1 MASIPFQPADLL
13 TEIFA
18 ECEQHGV
25 PYLSGVILSYA
36 PEADPEAEEFAPI
49 RLMHEVLV
57 RDGQMSDREA
67 ATLIDNSFLALA
79 HELPT

>member
-1 MASIPFQPADLL
+1 VRAARRALPERCDSFL
-13 TEIFA
+13 
-18 ECEQHGV
+18 C
-25 PYLSGVILSYA
+25 

-67 ATLIDNSFLALA
+67 ATLIDNSFLSLA
-79 HELPT
+79 QSGGILEG